1 MPEDQNF
8 TTAVAGLI
16 APIAES
22 ATPDRDSQRRL
33 LMATTQTNVA
43 SDIKDIAL
51 ADMGKKRIDWAN
63 QSMRVLQIIRK
74 EFIKDRPLKG
84 IRISACL
91 HVTAETANL
100 LITLR
105 DGGADVAICAS
116 NPLSTQDDV
125 AASLVRDYGIP
136 VFAIKGEDND
146 TYYKHIMSALDHKPQ
161 ITMDDGADLVSIALT
176 KRTDVIDGIFAG
188 TEETTT
194 GVIRLRAMAKDGVLK
209 YPIVA
214 VNDADTKHM
223 FDNRYGTGQ
232 STIDGIVRATNF
244 LLAGSKFVVA
254 GFGWCG
260 RGLASRA
267 RGLGAEVI
275 VTEIDPT
282 KALEAVMEGYRV
294 MSMEEAAKIGDVF
307 CTVTGNKSVL
317 RKEHFELM
325 KDGAIISNSG
335 HFNVEIDIPALEKLS
350 SSKRTTREFVQEFS
364 LKAGRK
370 INLLGEGRLINLA
383 AAEGHPPSV
392 MDMSFADQ
400 ALSVDYMVKNHKSLE
415 NKVYK
420 VPEELDKRVAKLK
433 LESMGIKIDRL
444 TAEQEEYLAGWSEGT

>member
-1 MPEDQNF
+1 
-8 TTAVAGLI
+8 
-16 APIAES
+16 
-22 ATPDRDSQRRL
+22 
-33 LMATTQTNVA
+33 MATSQTQVA
-43 SDIKDIAL
+43 SDVKSLEL

-63 QSMRVLQIIRK
+63 QSIQVLQIIRK
-74 EFIKDRPLKG
+74 EFIKNQPLKG

-100 LITLR
+100 AITLR
-105 DGGADVAICAS
+105 DGGAEVALCAS

-125 AASLVRDYGIP
+125 AACLVRDYNIP

-146 TYYKHIMSALDHKPQ
+146 TYYQHIMSALDHKPH

-176 KRTDVIDGIFAG
+176 KRTDVIDGIIGG

-209 YPIVA
+209 YPIIA

-275 VTEIDPT
+275 ITEIDPT

-317 RKEHFELM
+317 RREHFELM
-325 KDGAIISNSG
+325 KNGAIISNSG

-350 SSKRTTREFVQEFS
+350 SGKRTTRGFVEEFS
-364 LKAGRK
+364 LKDGRK

-400 ALSVDYMVKNHKSLE
+400 ALSVDYVVKNHKSLE

-420 VPEELDKRVAKLK
+420 VPDELDKRVAKLK
-433 LESMGIKIDRL
+433 LEAMGIKIDRL